1 MKKISTYILLFSFGA
16 ATFTSCASGK
26 KSTKGIFGGPSVG
39 GTVVKTVATV
49 VGLILLSKLLKN
61 VFKTVTGN
69 SAFAG
74 LAQDPQ
80 FPSTFNENTRLD
92 AIAKNDYTKAALQV
106 LVSQHYKIPLQT
118 VTKNYTSLTTA
129 ADLATFIGQNADAKI
144 LEAIK

>member
-16 ATFTSCASGK
+16 ASFASCGTSK
-26 KSTKGIFGGPSVG
+26 KSSKGIFGGTSVG
-39 GTVVKTVATV
+39 GTVAKTVVTV

-92 AIAKNDYTKAALQV
+92 AIAKNDLTKAALQV
-106 LVSQHYKIPLQT
+106 LVSEHYKIPFQT
-118 VTKNYTSLTTA
+118 VAKNYSGLTTA

-144 LEAIK
+144 LEQIK